1 MTSAS
6 LINTVGAIGNV
17 ISFVLFFS
25 PAPTFYKIIKKKDV
39 EEFKPDPYLVTLL
52 NCAIWV
58 FYGMPYVQ
66 PHGIYFVI
74 VDGSGFVFQFVYLTI
89 FYVYANNK
97 GKKKF
102 LLYLLIEIIFFAA
115 IVLITMLALHDN
127 TKRSSVVGILGILCA
142 IFNALMYVS
151 PLTIMTKVVKTNS
164 VKYMPFCL
172 SLAIFLDGLV
182 WTINALITPFALT
195 HPFGIYVMISTSIG
209 AISGLVQLILYAYYW
224 CMGENNVDDDA
235 ELVLNPVVVAV

>member
-1 MTSAS
+1 MISAS
-6 LINTVGAIGNV
+6 LVNIVGTIGNV

-58 FYGMPYVQ
+58 FYGMPFVQ
-66 PHGIYFVI
+66 PHDLYFVI
-74 VDGSGFVFQFVYLTI
+74 VDGAGFVFQFVYLTI

-97 GKKKF
+97 GRKKL
-102 LLYLLIEIIFFAA
+102 LLYLLIEVIFFAA
-115 IVLITMLALHDN
+115 IVLITMLALHDT
-127 TKRSSVVGILGILCA
+127 TKRSSIVGILGILCA
-142 IFNALMYVS
+142 IFNGLMYVS
-151 PLTIMTKVVKTNS
+151 PLTIMTKVIKTKS
-164 VKYMPFCL
+164 VKYMSFCL
-172 SLAIFLDGLV
+172 SLANFLDGLV

-209 AISGLVQLILYAYYW
+209 AISGLVQLILYAYYC
-224 CMGENNVDDDA
+224 CMGENNADDDA
-235 ELVLNPVVVAV
+235 EHVLNPVVVAV